1 MGGDGY
7 SVEADWETLFN
18 EDYTSARFTL
28 MNKLIAAKIN
38 TVATGVPT
46 TDVGSTYTN
55 AAKAISDELNGIFMN
70 YLKES
75 SMENPPEFIHYK
87 VPHFTPL
94 HREMLRIIKKSVRV
108 GKIVF

>member
-7 SVEADWETLFN
+7 SVEGDWEALFK
-18 EDYTSARFTL
+18 EDYTTERFTL

-38 TVATGVPT
+38 TYVTGNPT
-46 TDVGSTYTN
+46 TDVASQFTN
-55 AAKAISDELNGIFMN
+55 TAKMISDEMMGILMN

-75 SMENPPEFIHYK
+75 SMENPTEFIHYK

-94 HREMLRIIKKSVRV
+94 HISFLNIMKKTVRV
-108 GKIVF
+108 GKVVF